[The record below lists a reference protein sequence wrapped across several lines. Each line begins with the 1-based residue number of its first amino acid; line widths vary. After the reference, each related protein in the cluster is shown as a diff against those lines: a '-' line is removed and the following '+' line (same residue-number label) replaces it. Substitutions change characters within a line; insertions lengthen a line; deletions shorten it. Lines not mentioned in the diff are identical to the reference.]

1 MDKELI
7 KQAYHLG
14 YLAAQNDMA
23 EKQAAPSL
31 SFLGKIPAGLSR
43 YWQLLRGGN
52 RALTGGYHKLMSRQ
66 LRNVGTY
73 PISPNM
79 GWKKS
84 MGIKWNNFRKAMN
97 MRQAA
102 RNGTLATPG
111 FSARKPGGRFASRSD
126 VANELKKVDRAR
138 GWTVGGLTGLAGTG
152 VGLGMMNRSGNNP
165 DYPDFSGADLER
177 FANRNQGTGYAANP
191 YAGLALHDYR

>member
-7 KQAYHLG
+7 KQAYQLG

-52 RALTGGYHKLMSRQ
+52 RALTGGYHKLMAGQRHII
-66 LRNVGTY
+66 RTY

-79 GWKKS
+79 GWRKS
-84 MGIKWNNFRKAMN
+84 MGIKWDNFRKAMN
-97 MRQAA
+97 MRRAA

-111 FSARKPGGRFASRSD
+111 FNARKPGVRFASRAD
-126 VANELKKVDRAR
+126 VANELKKVDRAK
-138 GWTVGGLTGLAGTG
+138 GWTLGGLTGLAATG
-152 VGLGMMNRSGNNP
+152 YGLHKMNQSDGAPN
-165 DYPDFSGADLER
+165 YPDFSDADLER

-191 YAGLALHDYR
+191 YAGLALHDYQ